1 LPLFDLVEHVARGTF
16 APIGSLLL
24 GYFAPDGDLLYAGR
38 VGTGMPVAELER
50 VWQRLRPLAID
61 KMRLS
66 VLPPRNSRFGSPR
79 VLSKIQWVRPE
90 MIVEVSYVE
99 WTPDGLLRHV
109 VYLGEWEDKSAIDVP
124 RQRP

>member
-1 LPLFDLVEHVARGTF
+1 M
-16 APIGSLLL
+16 LL

-38 VGTGMPVAELER
+38 VGTGMPVAELAR

-61 KMRLS
+61 TMRLS

-109 VYLGEWEDKSAIDVP
+109 VYLGEREDKSAIDVR

>member
-1 LPLFDLVEHVARGTF
+1 M
-16 APIGSLLL
+16 LL

-50 VWQRLRPLAID
+50 VWQRLRLAID

-79 VLSKIQWVRPE
+79 VLSKIE

-109 VYLGEWEDKSAIDVP
+109 VYLGEREDKSAIDVP

>member
-1 LPLFDLVEHVARGTF
+1 
-16 APIGSLLL
+16 LLL

-38 VGTGMPVAELER
+38 VGTGNAGRVGTGMPVAELER
-50 VWQRLRPLAID
+50 VWQSLRPLAID

-79 VLSKIQWVRPE
+79 VLSKIHWVRTE

-109 VYLGEWEDKSAIDVP
+109 IYLGE
-124 RQRP
+124 RRTNRPSMCDDSDLD

>member
-1 LPLFDLVEHVARGTF
+1 M
-16 APIGSLLL
+16 LL
-24 GYFAPDGDLLYAGR
+24 GYFAPDGDLLCAGR

-109 VYLGEWEDKSAIDVP
+109 VYLGEREDKSAIDVP

>member
-1 LPLFDLVEHVARGTF
+1 M

-66 VLPPRNSRFGSPR
+66 VLPPQNSRFGSPR
-79 VLSKIQWVRPE
+79 ELSKIQWVRPE
-90 MIVEVSYVE
+90 MIVEVSYVRVDAR
-99 WTPDGLLRHV
+99 WSAQACGLF
-109 VYLGEWEDKSAIDVP
+109 G
-124 RQRP
+124 

>member
-1 LPLFDLVEHVARGTF
+1 M
-16 APIGSLLL
+16 LL

-79 VLSKIQWVRPE
+79 VLSKIHWVRTE

>member
-1 LPLFDLVEHVARGTF
+1 MTPSTISTLPRSIKDVS
-16 APIGSLLL
+16 PIGSLLL
-24 GYFAPDGDLLYAGR
+24 GYFAPDGDSLCAGR

-90 MIVEVSYVE
+90 MIVEVSYVRVDAR
-99 WTPDGLLRHV
+99 WSAQACGLF
-109 VYLGEWEDKSAIDVP
+109 G
-124 RQRP
+124 